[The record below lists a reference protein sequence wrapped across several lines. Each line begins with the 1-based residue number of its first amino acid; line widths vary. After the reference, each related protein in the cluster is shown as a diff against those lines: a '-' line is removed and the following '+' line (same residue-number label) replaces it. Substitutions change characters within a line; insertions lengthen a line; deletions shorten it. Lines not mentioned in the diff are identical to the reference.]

1 MDLDICNLAD
11 KFVQK
16 LEKSLNIII
25 QGQVHTGTG
34 HGGKT
39 NRSQRVK
46 WEDVH
51 SVFSGRIRSGVIIN
65 IKHIDISMFLND
77 AFFLFKNRI
86 TRLLK
91 SSFQAIKANAVF
103 CGEFIKVGP
112 EEKTISEFKYF
123 NTKQSVIDLGTD
135 LKAWFQDNVI
145 DKILNKIEEFS
156 EKDSG
161 WALHKIVSLEV
172 NINKLEMGNGIS
184 SFIRLPEKIA
194 QKHACVNVKNY
205 NDDLCFLW
213 SIISALYPVNLHVD
227 RTASYPHPT
236 TVFNLDGLEFPM
248 QISSI
253 SKFEKLNQISVNV
266 YQLKLVGKKI
276 SMLHLHSKLERHANL
291 LLIQDKY
298 LDERYEDTFLNNES
312 ANDRLV
318 SAQLSKHKGTK
329 HICDICLNYFRSK
342 TALDS
347 HTVNCSKINK
357 CKITFPKENSLSFT
371 NYRYKERVPYIL
383 YCDFE
388 SMLEPFSE
396 PNNPNQTRE
405 CRTSKYQKHTAISA
419 GYYFKCSYDDSLS
432 YYASN
437 RGPNCITWFTDEL
450 ERISKFIENKLK
462 AVEPMNISELQEH
475 EFAISTHC
483 HICEKP
489 FEAGELKTKDH
500 CHLSGMY
507 RGPAHQKCNLN
518 YKNSFT
524 VPVVS
529 HNLTGYDSHLLIRD
543 LAKTGNV
550 TLLPINKEK
559 YISFTKWMPGS
570 AVKFRFIDSFRFM
583 ASSLDTLCLYLKTNE
598 LLNLQREFS
607 NLTSEKFK
615 LLTRKGVFPY
625 DYIDCLDKLNETQL
639 PSIDKFYNKLNDSH
653 ASTDAYAHAQNV
665 WKSFNIKT
673 LGEYSDLYLKTDV
686 ILLADVFENFR
697 QKCLNI
703 YQLDPGHYYT
713 LPGYTWDCALKYTKV
728 ELDYL
733 KDVDMLL
740 FMDRG
745 IRGGVSQCS
754 NRYAEANNKLMP
766 TYDCTQ
772 PSKYLMYFDVNNLYG
787 WAMCQYLPY
796 GGFEWMR
803 NFENFDVTQVSDEAP
818 EGYILEVDLEY
829 PEYLHDTHKDLPLC
843 PEHLTPPNSKLPKLM
858 TTLYDKK
865 RYIIHYR
872 NLKQALSLGIKL
884 TRIHRI
890 IKFKQSDWLKVY
902 IDLNTKLRTQS
913 LNEFEKNLYKL
924 Y

>member
-1 MDLDICNLAD
+1 
-11 KFVQK
+11 
-16 LEKSLNIII
+16 
-25 QGQVHTGTG
+25 
-34 HGGKT
+34 
-39 NRSQRVK
+39 
-46 WEDVH
+46 
-51 SVFSGRIRSGVIIN
+51 
-65 IKHIDISMFLND
+65 
-77 AFFLFKNRI
+77 
-86 TRLLK
+86 
-91 SSFQAIKANAVF
+91 
-103 CGEFIKVGP
+103 
-112 EEKTISEFKYF
+112 
-123 NTKQSVIDLGTD
+123 
-135 LKAWFQDNVI
+135 
-145 DKILNKIEEFS
+145 
-156 EKDSG
+156 
-161 WALHKIVSLEV
+161 
-172 NINKLEMGNGIS
+172 
-184 SFIRLPEKIA
+184 
-194 QKHACVNVKNY
+194 
-205 NDDLCFLW
+205 
-213 SIISALYPVNLHVD
+213 
-227 RTASYPHPT
+227 
-236 TVFNLDGLEFPM
+236 
-248 QISSI
+248 
-253 SKFEKLNQISVNV
+253 
-266 YQLKLVGKKI
+266 
-276 SMLHLHSKLERHANL
+276 
-291 LLIQDKY
+291 
-298 LDERYEDTFLNNES
+298 
-312 ANDRLV
+312 
-318 SAQLSKHKGTK
+318 
-329 HICDICLNYFRSK
+329 
-342 TALDS
+342 
-347 HTVNCSKINK
+347 
-357 CKITFPKENSLSFT
+357 
-371 NYRYKERVPYIL
+371 
-383 YCDFE
+383 
-388 SMLEPFSE
+388 
-396 PNNPNQTRE
+396 
-405 CRTSKYQKHTAISA
+405 
-419 GYYFKCSYDDSLS
+419 
-432 YYASN
+432 
-437 RGPNCITWFTDEL
+437 
-450 ERISKFIENKLK
+450 
-462 AVEPMNISELQEH
+462 MNISELQEH

-518 YKNSFT
+518 YKNSIT

-583 ASSLDTLCLYLKTNE
+583 ASSLDTLCSYLETNE

-653 ASTDAYAHAQNV
+653 VSTDHYAHAKNV

-754 NRYAEANNKLMP
+754 NRYAEANNKFMP

-890 IKFKQSDWLKVY
+890 LKFKQSDWLKVY

-924 Y
+924 LINAIFGKTMENIRRHRIIKLRNHWDGKWGAKNYIANPNFHSIKIFDADLVAVELNKVEICFNRPLYVGLCILDISKTCVYDFHYNFMLKNLGNNCKLLYTDTDSLVYQITCNDVYTEVIKKEFGKI

>member
-16 LEKSLNIII
+16 LEKALNIII
-25 QGQVHTGTG
+25 QG
-34 HGGKT
+34 
-39 NRSQRVK
+39 
-46 WEDVH
+46 
-51 SVFSGRIRSGVIIN
+51 
-65 IKHIDISMFLND
+65 
-77 AFFLFKNRI
+77 
-86 TRLLK
+86 
-91 SSFQAIKANAVF
+91 
-103 CGEFIKVGP
+103 P
-112 EEKTISEFKYF
+112 
-123 NTKQSVIDLGTD
+123 
-135 LKAWFQDNVI
+135 
-145 DKILNKIEEFS
+145 
-156 EKDSG
+156 
-161 WALHKIVSLEV
+161 
-172 NINKLEMGNGIS
+172 
-184 SFIRLPEKIA
+184 
-194 QKHACVNVKNY
+194 
-205 NDDLCFLW
+205 
-213 SIISALYPVNLHVD
+213 LYPVNLHVD

-266 YQLKLVGKKI
+266 YQLKLVGKKNFN
-276 SMLHLHSKLERHANL
+276 LTPARLTQSKLERHVNL

-298 LDERYEDTFLNNES
+298 LDE
-312 ANDRLV
+312 
-318 SAQLSKHKGTK
+318 
-329 HICDICLNYFRSK
+329 
-342 TALDS
+342 
-347 HTVNCSKINK
+347 
-357 CKITFPKENSLSFT
+357 
-371 NYRYKERVPYIL
+371 RYKERVPYIL

-396 PNNPNQTRE
+396 PNNSNQTRE

-450 ERISKFIENKLK
+450 ERISKFIENKLR

-489 FEAGELKTKDH
+489 FEA
-500 CHLSGMY
+500 
-507 RGPAHQKCNLN
+507 
-518 YKNSFT
+518 

-559 YISFTKWMPGS
+559 YISFTKWMPES

-583 ASSLDTLCLYLKTNE
+583 ASSLDTLSSYLKTNE

-686 ILLADVFENFR
+686 ILLAD
-697 QKCLNI
+697 
-703 YQLDPGHYYT
+703 LDPGHYYT
-713 LPGYTWDCALKYTKV
+713 RPGYTWDCALKYTKV

-745 IRGGVSQCS
+745 IRGGVSQC
-754 NRYAEANNKLMP
+754 N
-766 TYDCTQ
+766 
-772 PSKYLMYFDVNNLYG
+772 
-787 WAMCQYLPY
+787 
-796 GGFEWMR
+796 
-803 NFENFDVTQVSDEAP
+803 EAP

-829 PEYLHDTHKDLPLC
+829 PEYLHDRHKDLPLC

-890 IKFKQSDWLKVY
+890 LKFKQSDWLKVY
-902 IDLNTKLRTQS
+902 IDLNTKLRAQS

-924 Y
+924 LINAIFGKTMENIRRHRIIKLRNHWDGRWGAKNYIASPNFHSIKIFDADLVAVELNKA